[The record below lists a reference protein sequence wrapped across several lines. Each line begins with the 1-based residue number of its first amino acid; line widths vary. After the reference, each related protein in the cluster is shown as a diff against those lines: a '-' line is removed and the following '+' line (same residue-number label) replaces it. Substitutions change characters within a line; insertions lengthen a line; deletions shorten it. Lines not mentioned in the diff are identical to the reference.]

1 MIRKQV
7 YITEGQEEALALH
20 AEETGRSQSE
30 LIREAIDHILEQR
43 ERERRS
49 AILRATAGLW
59 KDRTDLPD
67 WEAMRREGDDRI
79 RPWAEEE
86 SRDAT

>member
-7 YITEGQEEALALH
+7 YITEEQEEALALH
-20 AEETGRSQSE
+20 AEETRRSQSE

-49 AILRATAGLW
+49 AILRATSGLW

-67 WEAMRREGDDRI
+67 WQALRREGDARI
-79 RPWAEEE
+79 RSWTEGD
-86 SRDAT
+86 RDAT